1 MAKWRR
7 ALAALALAVLGL
19 APPALAQTYAP
30 VFDLVVSGTVVQ
42 VTHDQTFDYG
52 AHPPGASI
60 VAQAH
65 NGPNPE
71 CVFSATRSDTGAAQ
85 YQNVGGSNGYDT
97 TGHYTDPPPVVLQL
111 PIPIVWTVTLA
122 CGQAGS
128 VKATVSTE
136 LPPPPP
142 PPPPPPSPTPAAGPA
157 THGIP
162 PATPPSPPKPSPS
175 ARRTPSVLGQSTS
188 RAPSQAS
195 PAPSPSVPVSTPIVV
210 GETPTAAPSSPSTK
224 PSPSP
229 SRSASVAHLR
239 APAGPRGHGPN
250 FLWFFLIAI
259 GALVVLILIL
269 YAAGLRWVRVDEEP
283 EDGSSAP

>member
-7 ALAALALAVLGL
+7 GLAALTLAALGL
-19 APPALAQTYAP
+19 AMPALAQTYAP
-30 VFDLVVSGTVVQ
+30 TFDLVVGGTVVQ

-60 VAQAH
+60 VAQLH

-71 CVFSATRSDTGAAQ
+71 CVFTATRSDTGASQ
-85 YQNVGGSNGYDT
+85 YQNIGGSNGYDT

-111 PIPIVWTVTLA
+111 PIPIVWSLTLA
-122 CGQAGS
+122 CGQAGTL
-128 VKATVSTE
+128 KATVSTE

-142 PPPPPPSPTPAAGPA
+142 PPPSPSPTPAPGPT
-157 THGIP
+157 THGVP
-162 PATPPSPPKPSPS
+162 PGTPASPPKPSPS
-175 ARRTPSVLGQSTS
+175 AGRTPSVLGAATS

-195 PAPSPSVPVSTPIVV
+195 ATPSPPVPVSTPIVV
-210 GETPTAAPSSPSTK
+210 SETPTASPSSPAAK

-229 SRSASVAHLR
+229 SRSASVAHLG
-239 APAGPRGHGPN
+239 APRGPRAHGPN
-250 FLWFFLIAI
+250 FLRFFLIAI

-269 YAAGLRWVRVDEEP
+269 YAAGLRWVRVDKEP
-283 EDGSSAP
+283 EDG